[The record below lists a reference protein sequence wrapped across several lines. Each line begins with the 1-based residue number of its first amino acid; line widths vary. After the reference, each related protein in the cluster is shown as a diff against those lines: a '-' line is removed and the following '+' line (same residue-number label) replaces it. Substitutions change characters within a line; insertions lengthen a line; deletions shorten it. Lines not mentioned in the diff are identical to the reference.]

1 MNGMKEEIYRMV
13 QHGKIEK
20 LDRLEEIDL
29 EDREK
34 YLFIGVGGTGANAVS
49 QLKNK
54 ILSQKHISFD
64 DSFFIPS
71 KNEKNDL

>member
-1 MNGMKEEIYRMV
+1 MKEEIYRMV

>member
-20 LDRLEEIDL
+20 LDRLEEINP

-49 QLKNK
+49 QLKNM
-54 ILSQKHISFD
+54 ILLQKHISFD
-64 DSFFIPS
+64 DSFLIS
-71 KNEKNDL
+71 SKNDL